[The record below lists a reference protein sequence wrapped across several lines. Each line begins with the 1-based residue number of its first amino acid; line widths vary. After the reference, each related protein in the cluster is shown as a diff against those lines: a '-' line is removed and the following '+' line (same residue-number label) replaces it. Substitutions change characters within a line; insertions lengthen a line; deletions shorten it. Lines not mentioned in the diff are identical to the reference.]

1 MTRRCLILC
10 GLAFVLIVG
19 AIPAGADDVTLLRAR
34 EGAAALLRGQYD
46 KAVTAYNEALSNPE
60 IADFVKSS
68 IYSDRGV
75 AKWRLKQTKEAVD
88 DFNQSI
94 QISPENASVYNNRG
108 NALMDLGHPD
118 EAVKDFDRA
127 IALSPNYGAAYN
139 NRGNAHAALSQYE
152 PAFQDYRRAVELMP
166 TSAVALNGRGKAH
179 AALQRYHAAV
189 RDYSRALALN
199 TKYDAAYENR
209 GEARLAL
216 EQYGGAAEDFTQ
228 VLATKPDQPDVLLL
242 RATRLC
248 RRQEIQHRGRG
259 PQQGDH
265 AQAGPRRRLYR
276 TRRGV
281 HAGPPAARCHRRFH
295 PRHRARPAKP
305 EGLRH
310 ACRGKDEGRA
320 AEEARARVDRRQAG
334 PGRRAADPNAAAPG
348 AVASADPNA
357 AVPGATPPIQM
368 PRFLLSI
375 RMPRFLRSIRIAVPP
390 GATGRPTRLAPADPN
405 AAAPADPN
413 AAAVPPDPN
422 AVPGTETAAAD
433 PNAAVAPADP
443 NAAVPG
449 APTPADPNAPAA
461 PADPNAVA
469 APADPNLPPA
479 DGWRRSECRSARD
492 PNAAPGTEAAA
503 PVVQPDDEA
512 LKDVQQALA
521 IAPDDP
527 VALRLRGD
535 FYQAT
540 GKTAEAIADYQA
552 ALAKDPFQSESREA
566 LEKLGQEVPPEQG
579 QPLGEPVA
587 DWVVTEPSPGR
598 YVATNPKYKKLR
610 AELEMFG
617 AGKPKIIEWSQMKD
631 SLAGIGLLRYAAGG
645 LGEGTDQ
652 ELVYTAVIDL
662 YANKVVSIE
671 PYSWGTNTAK
681 WDWQAYSVVVTD
693 PDGNTNELKLRK
705 PRTRPVAREGGGF
718 FEGPWGGPA
727 GAGQPQGRRRGGA
740 EEAAAAEVAAAAL
753 RLVPLEQPSPRDPS
767 RSGNDAEVMTLF
779 LASVRDV
786 AEAETALLAG
796 ADIIDLKDPA
806 QGALG
811 AVDLETTR
819 SRRGL

>member
-10 GLAFVLIVG
+10 GLVFVLIAG

-46 KAVTAYNEALSNPE
+46 KAVTAYNEALTNPE

-242 RATRLC
+242 RAQAYAADKKYNTAVEDLSKAITLKPDLADAYIERGEVYTQVRRLPDAIADFTRAIELAPQNPKAYAMRAEARMKAAPPKKPEPATTVAKQPAAPPIRTLPHPARSPLPIRMPLYPA
-248 RRQEIQHRGRG
+248 RRQPIQM
-259 PQQGDH
+259 
-265 AQAGPRRRLYR
+265 PRFLPSIRMPRSLRSIR
-276 TRRGV
+276 TRFLL
-281 HAGPPAARCHRRFH
+281 ATAARLPIRTPRQFLPIQMLFQARR
-295 PRHRARPAKP
+295 PRPLIRTQQWLLPIRMPLRLARPRPPIQTPRLLLLIRMPAVP
-305 EGLRH
+305 PIRS
-310 ACRGKDEGRA
+310 CRTA
-320 AEEARARVDRRQAG
+320 
-334 PGRRAADPNAAAPG
+334 AADPNAAAP
-348 AVASADPNA
+348 A
-357 AVPGATPPIQM
+357 
-368 PRFLLSI
+368 
-375 RMPRFLRSIRIAVPP
+375 
-390 GATGRPTRLAPADPN
+390 
-405 AAAPADPN
+405 
-413 AAAVPPDPN
+413 
-422 AVPGTETAAAD
+422 
-433 PNAAVAPADP
+433 
-443 NAAVPG
+443 
-449 APTPADPNAPAA
+449 
-461 PADPNAVA
+461 
-469 APADPNLPPA
+469 
-479 DGWRRSECRSARD
+479 D

-552 ALAKDPFQSESREA
+552 ALAKDPFQSESRDA

-645 LGEGTDQ
+645 LGEGTEQ

-705 PRTRPVAREGGGF
+705 PKNAAGRARRRRLLRGPLGWPGGG
-718 FEGPWGGPA
+718 
-727 GAGQPQGRRRGGA
+727 QPKAADAAAEAAA
-740 EEAAAAEVAAAAL
+740 EEAAAAAL
-753 RLVPLEQPSPRDPS
+753 RLVPLERSPDP
-767 RSGNDAEVMTLF
+767 
-779 LASVRDV
+779 
-786 AEAETALLAG
+786 
-796 ADIIDLKDPA
+796 I
-806 QGALG
+806 
-811 AVDLETTR
+811 
-819 SRRGL
+819 

>member
-1 MTRRCLILC
+1 MTRNGLTLC
-10 GLAFVLIVG
+10 GLAFILIAG

-139 NRGNAHAALSQYE
+139 NRGNAHALLSQYE

-228 VLATKPDQPDVLLL
+228 FLASKPDQPDVLLL
-242 RATRLC
+242 RARAYAADKKYNTAVEDLSKAITLKPNLADAYI
-248 RRQEIQHRGRG
+248 ERGEVYT
-259 PQQGDH
+259 QV
-265 AQAGPRRRLYR
+265 RRLPDAIADF
-276 TRRGV
+276 TRAIELAPQNPKAYAMRAEARMKATPPKKPEPV
-281 HAGPPAARCHRRFH
+281 STVAKQDPAA
-295 PRHRARPAKP
+295 A
-305 EGLRH
+305 
-310 ACRGKDEGRA
+310 
-320 AEEARARVDRRQAG
+320 
-334 PGRRAADPNAAAPG
+334 AADPNAAGPG
-348 AVASADPNA
+348 AVASADPNV
-357 AVPGATPPIQM
+357 AVPGADAMQIQM
-368 PRFLLSI
+368 R
-375 RMPRFLRSIRIAVPP
+375 RFLRSIRMRFLLVDRRKQHQPIRTLRQFLPIQMLFRGRKPQPLIRTQPWLQPIRTPLCPARPRLPIQTLRPLLLIQMPQVRIRMRLL
-390 GATGRPTRLAPADPN
+390 GATAPADPN

-413 AAAVPPDPN
+413 AA
-422 AVPGTETAAAD
+422 
-433 PNAAVAPADP
+433 
-443 NAAVPG
+443 
-449 APTPADPNAPAA
+449 PAA
-461 PADPNAVA
+461 EVA
-469 APADPNLPPA
+469 
-479 DGWRRSECRSARD
+479 
-492 PNAAPGTEAAA
+492 T

-552 ALAKDPFQSESREA
+552 SLAKDPFQSESREA

-631 SLAGIGLLRYAAGG
+631 SLAGIGLLRYGAGG

-693 PDGNTNELKLRK
+693 PDGNTNELKLRRPK
-705 PRTRPVAREGGGF
+705 TRPVAREGGGF
-718 FEGPWGGPA
+718 FEGPGGPGGRA
-727 GAGQPQGRRRGGA
+727 ATRPQTRRRRRRRRRRRWRRP
-740 EEAAAAEVAAAAL
+740 L
-753 RLVPLEQPSPRDPS
+753 RLVPLERFPDSIQEQR
-767 RSGNDAEVMTLF
+767 
-779 LASVRDV
+779 
-786 AEAETALLAG
+786 
-796 ADIIDLKDPA
+796 
-806 QGALG
+806 
-811 AVDLETTR
+811 
-819 SRRGL
+819 